1 MRPFRGD
8 RMSWAMTVL
17 EVRPQQAGWVVV
29 EDGSE
34 PLSRHAT
41 ADAAVRAAQVVLAR
55 EPDCELV
62 VLDRY
67 ARVVAVGPPQALVTH
82 D

>member
-1 MRPFRGD
+1 MR
-8 RMSWAMTVL
+8 WAMTVL
-17 EVRPQQAGWVVV
+17 EVRPLDAGWVVI

-41 ADAAVRAAQVVLAR
+41 ADAAVRAAQLVLAH
-55 EPDCELV
+55 EQDCELV

-67 ARVVAVGPPQALVTH
+67 ARVVAVGPPRPLVMH